1 MFDFSEM
8 DPFFDDEAANQN
20 AKNCIEL
27 LICLIYVNMCVYVY
41 TYIYIYIHICIPKP
55 MHNIY
60 IYIYICIPRPMH
72 RAKMIEHW
80 GQRINANICVE
91 LFNLSHMCIYTNIYI
106 NIHIHIHTYIYI
118 YIDSP
123 QENAREA
130 KMIEGWGQRF
140 IARRFAL
147 RWKHKCDK

>member
-60 IYIYICIPRPMH
+60 IYIYM
-72 RAKMIEHW
+72 
-80 GQRINANICVE
+80 
-91 LFNLSHMCIYTNIYI
+91 Y
-106 NIHIHIHTYIYI
+106 
-118 YIDSP
+118 P
-123 QENAREA
+123 QAHAQSQDDR
-130 KMIEGWGQRF
+130 
-140 IARRFAL
+140 AL
-147 RWKHKCDK
+147 RSAY